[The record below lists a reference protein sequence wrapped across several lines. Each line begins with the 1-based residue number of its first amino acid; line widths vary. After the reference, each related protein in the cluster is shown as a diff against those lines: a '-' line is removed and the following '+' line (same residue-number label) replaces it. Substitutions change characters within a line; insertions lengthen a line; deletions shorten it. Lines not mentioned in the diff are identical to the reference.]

1 MSIEMLRN
9 MLLWSTLI
17 NYGLLLMWALFFVL
31 AHDWLYRLHSK
42 LVRVSVEQYDALNY
56 GGMLLFKIGIIVFNL
71 VPYIALR
78 IVG

>member
-1 MSIEMLRN
+1 MNIEILRN
-9 MLLWSTLI
+9 MLLWSTVI
-17 NYGLLLMWALFFVL
+17 NYGLLLMWAFFFVL

-56 GGMLLFKIGIIVFNL
+56 GGMLLFKIGILLFNL